1 MLHWVDIAII
11 VAYIIY
17 SVWAGLGGAKKASE
31 NLEEYFLAGRSL
43 KGWQAG
49 TSMAA
54 TQFAADTPLVVTG
67 LIATMGVFSLWRFWI
82 YGLAFLLMALVLA
95 SCWRRSGVITDAQLT
110 EFRYGGPRAAA
121 LRGFKAVY
129 FGFVFNCTV
138 LGMVLLATTRITEP
152 FLVWDQWLPAGLHGA
167 VMGVVEWVGYPL
179 TASGAPC
186 AAACE
191 AAAQCLKGRCV
202 GAAEW
207 TASTNNI
214 LSIGAIVT
222 VTTLYSTTG
231 GLRSVVKT
239 DIAQFVI
246 AMVSTI
252 AYAVILIAAVGGFGG
267 LYEQLGVMFPAD
279 GSGPSGMTL
288 SELLAFTPSEG
299 HDIGFA
305 FLGVIAIQ
313 WLCQLNADGSG
324 YLAQRT
330 MACRTEGDART
341 AGVVFTLLQVLVRS
355 LVWLPIGLAL
365 LVLFQPAAGLE
376 GTAFTAER
384 EATYVRGIAEMVPMG
399 LRGLMLTGMLGA
411 LASTVDT
418 HLNWGS
424 SYFTNDIYA
433 RFICPHWLKREPTQ
447 RGLVWVARVTNV
459 GILAAGVVI
468 MTQMD
473 SIQTAWQASLLLGAG
488 VGVLLVLRWLW
499 WRMNATGELAALAA
513 SLVGAPTLIVLVDS
527 DSLRLLLM
535 ALFATVV
542 GVAAALL
549 TPAEDTE
556 RLKAFY
562 DKVRPPRVLGPR
574 GGQRR
579 GPAAPRFRAGGDL
592 RNRLQR
598 VRAAHRLRKL
608 DGRSAGAVL
617 PAVVGPVDRPQH
629 PRGPRHHPAV
639 ASHDRQGR
647 RAPRGVISSRA
658 AC

>member
-1 MLHWVDIAII
+1 MLHWIDIAII
-11 VAYIIY
+11 ALYILY

-67 LIATMGVFSLWRFWI
+67 LIATAGVFSLWRFWI
-82 YGLAFLLMALVLA
+82 YGLAFLMMALVLA
-95 SCWRRSGVITDAQLT
+95 SCWRRAGVITDAQLT

-152 FLVWDQWLPAGLHGA
+152 FLVWDQWLPAGLHGMVA
-167 VMGVVEWVGYPL
+167 AGVQWVGYPL

-186 AAACE
+186 ADFCA
-191 AAAQCLKGRCV
+191 AAAQCMGGRCI

-207 TASTNNI
+207 VASTNNI

-246 AMVSTI
+246 AMVATF
-252 AYAVILIAAVGGFGG
+252 AYAVILIGEVGGLEG
-267 LYEQLGVMFPAD
+267 LVDKVITMFPAD
-279 GSGPSGMTL
+279 GSGPSGMTA

-341 AGVVFTLLQVLVRS
+341 AGVVFAVLQVLVRS

-365 LVLFQPAAGLE
+365 LVVFAPSAGLE
-376 GTAFTAER
+376 GTAFTSER
-384 EATYVRGIAEMVPMG
+384 EATYVRGIAELVPMG

-447 RGLVWVARVTNV
+447 RGLVWVARLTNI
-459 GILAAGVVI
+459 GILVVGTVV

-513 SLVGAPTLIVLVDS
+513 SLVGAPTLIVFVES

-535 ALFATVV
+535 ALVATAV

-549 TPAEDTE
+549 SPAEDRD
-556 RLKAFY
+556 RLQAFY
-562 DKVRPPRVLGPR
+562 DKVRPPGFWGPVSGGVVSGPR
-574 GGQRR
+574 RLRLELAATFGIGFSIFAILVGTGTWMIEAPAPFFFPWR
-579 GPAAPRFRAGGDL
+579 GPWIACNLLVGLGTIPLWWRLIKGADVL
-592 RNRLQR
+592 RQEHL
-598 VRAAHRLRKL
+598 
-608 DGRSAGAVL
+608 
-617 PAVVGPVDRPQH
+617 
-629 PRGPRHHPAV
+629 
-639 ASHDRQGR
+639 
-647 RAPRGVISSRA
+647 
-658 AC
+658 